1 MFQSFHPELI
11 TTPFLFFTGK
21 GGVGK
26 TSTACASAV
35 ALADEGKQ
43 VLLVSTDP
51 ASNLQD
57 VLEIEL
63 SNIPTRIPHIPN
75 LTVCNLDP
83 EEAANNYR
91 EKMIGPYRGKL
102 PDAVLVTMEE
112 QLSGACTVE
121 IAAFDEFTS
130 LLSDYSITSKY
141 DYIIFDTAPTGH
153 TLRLLQLPT
162 AWTGFLEE
170 STHGASCLGPLSG
183 LGDKKDIYAKTVKV
197 LSDSNKTTLCLVTRP
212 ESSSIQEAKRASAE
226 LRGIGIENQVLIMNG
241 VLQQQVPDDEVS
253 SAFFHRQQLA
263 LTNIPNEL
271 KQVPIYSLPFVSY
284 NLTGIQNLRHLFG
297 QGVMSEVDDVSEG
310 DDLVQ
315 LSKLTNVIDDL
326 SSSNKRI
333 IFTMG
338 KGGVGKTTV
347 ASAIAVGLVEQGHKV
362 HLTTTDPAAHLQYM
376 FNHHEIHN
384 NLSISAIDPSE
395 EVEKYKK
402 EVLLNASEDLDE
414 DELDY
419 LQEDLNSPCTE
430 EIAVFRAFAKVV
442 ARSENEIVVI
452 DTAPTG
458 HTLLLLDSTQIYH
471 KELARSTG
479 EVPESVSNLLPRL
492 RDPNETS
499 VLIVTLAE
507 TTPVLEAE
515 RLQKDLLR
523 ADIQPKWWIINQSM
537 YATETTD
544 PILKGRARSE
554 EQWIKMVKEKLAPHA
569 AIIPWISD
577 EKIGYE
583 AIKDYIK
590 M

>member
-1 MFQSFHPELI
+1 
-11 TTPFLFFTGK
+11 
-21 GGVGK
+21 
-26 TSTACASAV
+26 
-35 ALADEGKQ
+35 
-43 VLLVSTDP
+43 
-51 ASNLQD
+51 
-57 VLEIEL
+57 
-63 SNIPTRIPHIPN
+63 
-75 LTVCNLDP
+75 
-83 EEAANNYR
+83 
-91 EKMIGPYRGKL
+91 
-102 PDAVLVTMEE
+102 
-112 QLSGACTVE
+112 
-121 IAAFDEFTS
+121 
-130 LLSDYSITSKY
+130 
-141 DYIIFDTAPTGH
+141 
-153 TLRLLQLPT
+153 
-162 AWTGFLEE
+162 
-170 STHGASCLGPLSG
+170 
-183 LGDKKDIYAKTVKV
+183 
-197 LSDSNKTTLCLVTRP
+197 
-212 ESSSIQEAKRASAE
+212 
-226 LRGIGIENQVLIMNG
+226 
-241 VLQQQVPDDEVS
+241 
-253 SAFFHRQQLA
+253 
-263 LTNIPNEL
+263 
-271 KQVPIYSLPFVSY
+271 
-284 NLTGIQNLRHLFG
+284 
-297 QGVMSEVDDVSEG
+297 
-310 DDLVQ
+310 
-315 LSKLTNVIDDL
+315 
-326 SSSNKRI
+326 
-333 IFTMG
+333 MG

>member
-1 MFQSFHPELI
+1 MFQPFHPELI
-11 TTPFLFFTGK
+11 QTPFLFFTGK

-35 ALADEGKQ
+35 ALADEGKK

-57 VLEIEL
+57 VLEVEL
-63 SNIPTRIPHIPN
+63 SNIPTLIPNVPN
-75 LTVCNLDP
+75 LTACNLDP
-83 EEAANNYR
+83 EEAARNYR
-91 EKMIGPYRGKL
+91 EKVIGPYRGKL
-102 PDAVLVTMEE
+102 PESVVVTMEE

-130 LLSDYSITSKY
+130 LLADHSIVNKY

-183 LGDKKDIYAKTVKV
+183 LDDKKELYSKTVEA
-197 LSDSNKTTLCLVTRP
+197 LSDPTKTTLCLVSRP
-212 ESSSIQEAKRASAE
+212 EVSSIQEANRASVE
-226 LRGIGIENQVLIMNG
+226 LRGIGIENQILIMNG
-241 VLQQQVPDDEVS
+241 ILQNHVPSDAVS
-253 SAFFHRQQLA
+253 SAFFYRQQHA
-263 LTNIPNEL
+263 LTGIPDEL
-271 KQVPIYSLPFVSY
+271 RQVPTFLLSFVSY
-284 NLTGIQNLRHLFG
+284 NLTGIQNLRNLY
-297 QGVMSEVDDVSEG
+297 QQDVNQSIGSTSQE
-310 DDLVQ
+310 DYLID
-315 LSKLTNVIDDL
+315 LSKLNEVIDDL
-326 SSSNKRI
+326 SSTNKRI

-347 ASAIAVGLVEQGHKV
+347 ACAIAVGLVEKGHKV
-362 HLTTTDPAAHLQYM
+362 HLTTTDPASHVQYM
-376 FNHHEIHN
+376 FNSHEFHK
-384 NLSISAIDPSE
+384 NLSISAIDPNE

-402 EVLLNASEDLDE
+402 EVLCKASENLDE
-414 DELDY
+414 DGLAY

-430 EIAVFRAFAKVV
+430 EIAVFRAFAEVV
-442 ARSENEIVVI
+442 AKSEKEIVVI

-458 HTLLLLDSTQIYH
+458 HTLLLLDSAQSYH
-471 KELARSTG
+471 KEFARSTG
-479 EVPESVSNLLPRL
+479 EVPESVSKLLPML
-492 RDPNETS
+492 RNPNETS

-507 TTPVLEAE
+507 TTPVLEAH

-523 ADIQPKWWIINQSM
+523 ADIHPKWWIINQSM
-537 YATETTD
+537 YASETTD
-544 PILKGRARSE
+544 PILRGRARSE
-554 EQWIKMVKEKLAPHA
+554 EKWIKKVKEELAPRA
-569 AIIPWISD
+569 AIIPWISE